1 MGFPIPFSP
10 PPVNQGHIFSYD
22 FSKTKSRTAFDASG
36 NGFDGTLSPKCK
48 KSGSSLIL
56 GSDCS
61 VSTPLTTKGRN
72 YTLSFYIK
80 PTSIKPGTLFSGS
93 QSSLVAGNGSLSEVM
108 LITNGIAYPVN
119 YTLPL
124 NTWTNINLVA
134 LGNATYLNATSSGAS
149 GVYEFTTTIGVYD
162 NSFVWGNPMAI
173 EAPIAVI
180 GGDAFEGEIK
190 DIVLKDGAD
199 ARYADHKTPLV
210 IGVAPYK

>member
-1 MGFPIPFSP
+1 M
-10 PPVNQGHIFSYD
+10 
-22 FSKTKSRTAFDASG
+22 
-36 NGFDGTLSPKCK
+36 
-48 KSGSSLIL
+48 
-56 GSDCS
+56 
-61 VSTPLTTKGRN
+61 
-72 YTLSFYIK
+72 
-80 PTSIKPGTLFSGS
+80 
-93 QSSLVAGNGSLSEVM
+93 AGNGSLSEVM